1 MPFVVILSGHLTLAF
16 GTQAKSSA
24 LHNPPLYSEQTAP
37 VHRVLYAHQWPLAS
51 PFSSSAYPALPKS
64 GEASSQVGGK
74 AGDIHGDAIQ
84 GEEKE
89 GDAMMAESEERIVE
103 VHTSSSGHRVG
114 RGKDQ

>member
-1 MPFVVILSGHLTLAF
+1 MLRPLSQLRGAR
-16 GTQAKSSA
+16 GG
-24 LHNPPLYSEQTAP
+24 LHFSQDPD
-37 VHRVLYAHQWPLAS
+37 
-51 PFSSSAYPALPKS
+51 PFSASYILGLVGIGRDKS